1 MISLFGETDEDLLAL
16 EILLFKLCSTED
28 ESNLCFNHLYKYER
42 NQRCTIL
49 MIAILKHRANLVRM
63 LLSKFRKSIDLEMK
77 GSVRCRSS
85 LHHEMSALCAAI
97 CAGNLD
103 LIKLLI
109 EHGADVHTVSDYD
122 TTPLHVATILCRF
135 DIVQYLVEE
144 AHADVH
150 RTNKRNVTCLNMAGI
165 LGHLQLIEYFFKQP
179 GTDINHQ
186 TNGGQT
192 TLHYAVIMNRIDAI
206 KLLLSYN
213 ARIDIQNDEMMTPLE
228 IAAVDLRE
236 EIVNYSLNVEDMVR
250 VRDKIDILELLGAS
264 LLCARHEF
272 QHYDR
277 GYQYLMQAM
286 ILRMSNGIEKTPN
299 KPISVYKNHVECLS
313 IAELESI
320 RYNND
325 GLRLEAL
332 LICERLLSSK
342 NNMELVDCIQRESW
356 LCYSN
361 SEYERGI
368 DLSLRGLQFSIIN
381 DHMNINNRN
390 RMFYISQVTRDIGE
404 VYLEILSFGNVF
416 IPTRRFLECFQL
428 SIDRFRRLYRKLLAA
443 PEKVMQIAHNYYM
456 NSILFL
462 IYVSTK
468 ICFTSNEQEQL
479 CRLIQWINR
488 LNIFTKFDRST
499 LLHLFCHPHFSLKIS
514 QTEISFLCAD
524 AVKLLIECDFD
535 VNAVDING
543 NTPLHILFRN
553 ISDTQLTIAETI
565 LDIFLR
571 TNRFH
576 PDYVNKQG
584 KTLLDCTANSQL
596 IELFKRKVV
605 LSLKCQCALRLNQMK
620 INHESYLSRNLIEFV
635 RKHK

>member
-1 MISLFGETDEDLLAL
+1 MAL
-16 EILLFKLCSTED
+16 MFIL
-28 ESNLCFNHLYKYER
+28 
-42 NQRCTIL
+42 
-49 MIAILKHRANLVRM
+49 
-63 LLSKFRKSIDLEMK
+63 
-77 GSVRCRSS
+77 
-85 LHHEMSALCAAI
+85 
-97 CAGNLD
+97 
-103 LIKLLI
+103 
-109 EHGADVHTVSDYD
+109 
-122 TTPLHVATILCRF
+122 F

-264 LLCARHEF
+264 LLCARHEL

-286 ILRMSNGIEKTPN
+286 VLRMSNGIEKTPN
-299 KPISVYKNHVECLS
+299 KPISVYKNHVECVS

-320 RYNND
+320 RYNSD

-342 NNMELVDCIQRESW
+342 NNMELLDCIRIESW

-381 DHMNINNRN
+381 DDMNINIRHIRD
-390 RMFYISQVTRDIGE
+390 RMSYISEVTRDIGE

-468 ICFTSNEQEQL
+468 ISFTSNEQEQL

-488 LNIFTKFDRST
+488 LNILRKFDCST
-499 LLHLFCHPHFSLKIS
+499 LLHLFCHPHFSVKIS

-553 ISDTQLTIAETI
+553 ISDSQLTIAEKI

-584 KTLLDCTANSQL
+584 KTLLDCTENSQL
-596 IELFKRKVV
+596 IELFKRKVI
-605 LSLKCQCALRLNQMK
+605 LSLKCQCALRLNLMK
-620 INHESYLSRNLIEFV
+620 INHESYLSQNLIEFV